1 MDFALYGSWEA
12 RNSSKRLSQGVGTFS
27 TIEDFILRTLI
38 FRLFSTLFRP
48 SQRVGRAFLG
58 SQALARPAGRPAGRA
73 CLRGPH
79 RAQDVWLSGFSGALC
94 QPSLAVGTG
103 LAELLATSFLKLLNK
118 RFNEM
123 RGPAERSCPCTY
135 IEPSIC

>member
-1 MDFALYGSWEA
+1 MHLTDYGSSPDLPDV
-12 RNSSKRLSQGVGTFS
+12 R
-27 TIEDFILRTLI
+27 
-38 FRLFSTLFRP
+38 
-48 SQRVGRAFLG
+48 RVGQAFLG

-103 LAELLATSFLKLLNK
+103 LAELLATSFLKLFNK
-118 RFNEM
+118 KFNEM
-123 RGPAERSCPCTY
+123 RGPAVFCYALPPYGRLLC
-135 IEPSIC
+135 